1 MNQLKKYIQ
10 WEIRERRGRKL
21 TVEHLVKVM
30 NRSIQKVE
38 LSVEQMERHST
49 ITKEEQHQIMQA
61 VLELAER
68 IKSIETQIYTPTK

>member
-1 MNQLKKYIQ
+1 
-10 WEIRERRGRKL
+10 
-21 TVEHLVKVM
+21 M